1 MAKKE
6 QVKNENRY
14 DKDRLIYND
23 LKSRGLIL
31 FETVVGSQ
39 AHGTAIET
47 SDVDK
52 GFVFCAPYEWLV
64 FHQELY
70 QSELRLSPDYVG
82 KEIGSF
88 ILQAKSNN
96 PTVLEFLFTPE
107 DCYISN
113 SSSFQRLLNVKDQF
127 ITKVAEKSFAG
138 YATQQLSKAKGQE
151 KMQNWE
157 KNRVVRKTPMDFCWV
172 TYGQG
177 SLRLNEYLDTQN
189 ITQERVGLVNI
200 PHMKGMYSMF
210 LDFEGDI
217 GYRGVYKEGAGDI
230 RLSSTEKGVLPV
242 ATMSFDKDAYS
253 THCKDYKRYQNWVEN
268 RNEDRWVE
276 VKGHNQKID
285 GKNILHLVR
294 LVQIAEEISE
304 GKGINI
310 RRPNAEELISIRRG
324 ERDLESIASWGEIK
338 IGEMKANFQLSDL
351 PDSVPD
357 KLVIDLVKDIRNDV
371 YMGINEIYSFEDAN
385 EFLTLEK

>member
-217 GYRGVYKEGAGDI
+217 GYRGVCKEGAGDI

-253 THCKDYKRYQNWVEN
+253 THCKDYKR
-268 RNEDRWVE
+268 
-276 VKGHNQKID
+276 
-285 GKNILHLVR
+285 
-294 LVQIAEEISE
+294 
-304 GKGINI
+304 
-310 RRPNAEELISIRRG
+310 ELG
-324 ERDLESIASWGEIK
+324 
-338 IGEMKANFQLSDL
+338 
-351 PDSVPD
+351 
-357 KLVIDLVKDIRNDV
+357 
-371 YMGINEIYSFEDAN
+371 
-385 EFLTLEK
+385 